1 MTSEGPTSSPVSEQ
15 SERPGELVLV
25 RHGETEWSKSGQHT
39 GRTDIPLTENGVEQ
53 ARRAG
58 AYLAGRTFALALSS
72 PLQRARET
80 ARLVGVDPEVDED
93 LYEWDYGAYEGLTTP
108 QIRVLRHGPWDLWT
122 DGVPSGD
129 TPGENAAEVR
139 VRAERVLN
147 RARPFL
153 ADGQDVVFVA
163 HGHVLR
169 AIGAAWIHLAPQD
182 GAVLALSTA
191 SVSTLGYE
199 HGRPVIDSWN
209 VQPR

>member
-1 MTSEGPTSSPVSEQ
+1 MT

-39 GRTDIPLTENGVEQ
+39 GRTDIPLTDHGVEQ
-53 ARRAG
+53 AERAG
-58 AYLAGRTFALALSS
+58 RYLADREFALALSS

-80 ARLVGVDPEVDED
+80 ARLVGVDPELDED

-108 QIRVLRHGPWDLWT
+108 QIKVQRHGPWDLWT
-122 DGVPSGD
+122 DGVPAGD

-139 VRAERVLN
+139 VRVERVLN
-147 RARPFL
+147 RVRPVL
-153 ADGQDVVFVA
+153 AEGDDAIVVA

-169 AIGAAWIHLAPQD
+169 ALGAAWIRLAPQD
-182 GAVLALSTA
+182 GAVLKLGTA
-191 SVSTLGYE
+191 TISSLGYE

-209 VQPR
+209 IAPRD

>member
-1 MTSEGPTSSPVSEQ
+1 MTSD
-15 SERPGELVLV
+15 RPGELVLV

-53 ARRAG
+53 AKRAG
-58 AYLAGRTFALALSS
+58 RALAGRSFALALSS
-72 PLQRARET
+72 PLERARET
-80 ARLVGVDPEVDED
+80 ARIVGVDPEIDED

-122 DGVPSGD
+122 DGVPAGD

-139 VRAERVLN
+139 VRAERVLD
-147 RARPFL
+147 RARLVL
-153 ADGQDVVFVA
+153 AEGQDAIFVA

-169 AIGAAWIHLAPQD
+169 AIGAAWIRLAPQD

-191 SVSTLGYE
+191 SISALGYE
-199 HGRPVIDSWN
+199 HGRPVIDHWN
-209 VQPR
+209 VVPQ

>member
-1 MTSEGPTSSPVSEQ
+1 MT

-39 GRTDIPLTENGVEQ
+39 GRTDIPLTENGIEQ

-58 AYLAGRTFALALSS
+58 RFLAERRFALALSS
-72 PLQRARET
+72 PLQRARDT
-80 ARLVGVDPEVDED
+80 AALIGVDPELDED

-108 QIRVLRHGPWDLWT
+108 QIKVLRHGPWDLWT
-122 DGVPSGD
+122 DGVPAGD

-139 VRAERVLN
+139 VRVERILN
-147 RARPFL
+147 RARPVL
-153 ADGQDVVFVA
+153 AEGDDAVVIA

-169 AIGAAWIHLAPQD
+169 ALGAAWIRLAPQD
-182 GAVLALSTA
+182 GAVLKLGTA

-199 HGRPVIDSWN
+199 HGRPVIDAWN
-209 VQPR
+209 IQPRD

>member
-1 MTSEGPTSSPVSEQ
+1 MT

-39 GRTDIPLTENGVEQ
+39 GRTDIPLTENGIEQ
-53 ARRAG
+53 AERAG
-58 AYLAGRTFALALSS
+58 RYLADRSFALALSS

-80 ARLVGVDPEVDED
+80 ARLVGVDPELDED

-108 QIRVLRHGPWDLWT
+108 QIKVKRHGPWDLWT
-122 DGVPSGD
+122 DGVPAGD

-139 VRAERVLN
+139 VRVERVLD
-147 RARPFL
+147 RVRPVL
-153 ADGQDVVFVA
+153 AEGDDAIVVA

-169 AIGAAWIHLAPQD
+169 ALGAAWIRLAPQD
-182 GAVLALSTA
+182 GAVLKLGTA
-191 SVSTLGYE
+191 TVSSLGYE

-209 VQPR
+209 IQPRD